1 MTSCRYHLLVVDDQA
16 GVRRMLLEAFSDDG
30 YEVELAVSGPEA
42 LKKLRNGGIDLVLL
56 DMKMPGMSG
65 LDTLRETRKLNPDIP
80 VIMMTAYGELELLGE
95 AKKLGVR
102 HYVSKPFDLQEVR
115 YLVRALL
122 ADRRPARRY
131 LGVIG

>member
-1 MTSCRYHLLVVDDQA
+1 MSSCRYHLLVVDDQA

-30 YEVELAVSGPEA
+30 FEVELAVSGTEA
-42 LKKLRNGGIDLVLL
+42 LQKIRNGGIDLVLL

-65 LDTLRETRKLNPDIP
+65 LDTLREIRKLNPDLP
-80 VIMMTAYGELELLGE
+80 VIMMTAYGELELVAEARNLGI
-95 AKKLGVR
+95 R

-115 YLVRALL
+115 YLARALL
-122 ADRRPARRY
+122 ADKRPARRY

>member
-1 MTSCRYHLLVVDDQA
+1 MSGSYHLLVVDDQA
-16 GVRRMLLEAFSDDG
+16 GVRRMLLEAFSGEG
-30 YEVELAVSGPEA
+30 YEVDLAVSGAEA
-42 LKKLRNGGIDLVLL
+42 LEKLAQGGIDLVLL

-65 LDTLRETRKLNPDIP
+65 LDTLREIRRINQDVP
-80 VIMMTAYGELELLGE
+80 VIVMTAYGDLELLGE
-95 AKKLGVR
+95 VKKLGVR

-122 ADRRPARRY
+122 ADRRPVRRY